1 MTDERTL
8 DRITTRLRTHVAEL
22 RRLEVEGADRTEV
35 EERKRLISR
44 LQHQLAYAVKAR
56 LRSHNATA
64 QPRVDKPEVQIKA
77 FRDPRSADG

>member
-56 LRSHNATA
+56 LRSQNATP
-64 QPRVDKPEVQIKA
+64 QRRVDEPQARAEA
-77 FRDPRSADG
+77 FRDLRSRDG